1 MTVVK
6 RTKEV
11 VISNVIDA
19 LLLHGIR
26 GGHENALEQAI
37 DKYAAYVCT
46 IIRNTAGAALTHED
60 IEEVAS
66 DVFLALWENADKA
79 DRLKAYIAAIAR
91 NKAKNKIRE
100 VAEILPLEETM
111 LADNG
116 GTPEDSAISEEERR
130 IVKSAVLAMGETD
143 REIFLRHYYG
153 TQTVPDISRETGMDE
168 SAVKQRLVRGRKKL
182 KLIIDREAM
191 Q

>member
-1 MTVVK
+1 
-6 RTKEV
+6 
-11 VISNVIDA
+11 VIDA
-19 LLLHGIR
+19 LLLRGIR
-26 GGHENALEQAI
+26 GGHEYALEQAI
-37 DKYAAYVCT
+37 DKYTAYVCT

-91 NKAKNKIRE
+91 NKAKNKIRK
-100 VAEILPLEETM
+100 VAEILPLEECI

-116 GTPEDSAISEEERR
+116 GTPEVHAISEEERR
-130 IVKSAVLAMGETD
+130 MVKSAVLAMEDTD
-143 REIFLRHYYG
+143 REIFLRHYYC